1 MLLLG
6 YVLCDAYV
14 MEAWNTPGTKG
25 DSAQLC
31 YSDKIAGE
39 RSTLVLVFKVKP
51 KGSFDGLF
59 LKDVNDVLSKR

>member
-31 YSDKIAGE
+31 YSDKIAGG
-39 RSTLVLVFKVKP
+39 RSTSVLVFKLKP
-51 KGSFDGLF
+51 KESFNGLF
-59 LKDVNDVLSKR
+59 LKDVNGVLS